1 MKDKKLSPSLFFSMT
16 WEFINLYLPTQ
27 HSGSKNTIQAYTDAL
42 TMFRRYVTDIKKY
55 SILTFTFKEC
65 TYDFLLDYRNYM
77 VTKEYASSSVNHRLS
92 VIKAYVHY
100 AALRNVELQ
109 QFYFNIV
116 ETPLVDVP
124 HIIPPIIED
133 DEAIK
138 DLLSA
143 PGPSKKGIRDSMIL
157 TILFDTAIRCDE
169 LVRLKCSDVVLNPD
183 NPYLLIHGKG
193 DKERRVP
200 LSNKTVNLIEQY
212 KSIYHNSCVRENPFF
227 YTIIKDE
234 MSAMTERNVQRIL
247 KKYEAVLKEK
257 YPDLP
262 KLHPHILR
270 RTRATK
276 WHRSGVPME
285 VIAEILGHSSVD
297 TTRAS
302 YAFSSPKSL
311 KSHIDKTQ
319 KEDCKKEEKLWVGKE
334 KELSQLC
341 GLR

>member
-1 MKDKKLSPSLFFSMT
+1 
-16 WEFINLYLPTQ
+16 
-27 HSGSKNTIQAYTDAL
+27 
-42 TMFRRYVTDIKKY
+42 
-55 SILTFTFKEC
+55 
-65 TYDFLLDYRNYM
+65 
-77 VTKEYASSSVNHRLS
+77 
-92 VIKAYVHY
+92 
-100 AALRNVELQ
+100 
-109 QFYFNIV
+109 
-116 ETPLVDVP
+116 
-124 HIIPPIIED
+124 
-133 DEAIK
+133 
-138 DLLSA
+138 
-143 PGPSKKGIRDSMIL
+143 
-157 TILFDTAIRCDE
+157 
-169 LVRLKCSDVVLNPD
+169 
-183 NPYLLIHGKG
+183 
-193 DKERRVP
+193 
-200 LSNKTVNLIEQY
+200 
-212 KSIYHNSCVRENPFF
+212 
-227 YTIIKDE
+227 
-234 MSAMTERNVQRIL
+234 MTERNVQRIL
-247 KKYEAVLKEK
+247 KKYEAVLKKK